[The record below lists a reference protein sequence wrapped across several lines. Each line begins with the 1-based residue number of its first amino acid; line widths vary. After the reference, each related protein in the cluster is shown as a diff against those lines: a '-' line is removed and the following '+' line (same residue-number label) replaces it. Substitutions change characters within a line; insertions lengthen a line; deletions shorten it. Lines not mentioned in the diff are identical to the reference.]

1 LSGAE
6 GGWYAVARPSGG
18 CPARAVMH
26 EGLAVLDFI
35 SKLNWVD
42 FALIVVLAG
51 GAFAGFQQGLIRYV
65 LSWVSLVVAFI
76 LAAQLKGPVTDAL
89 SSFWTAFTPE
99 VREFWVFVVL
109 FIGFAVAGWFVVRMF
124 YRTTRLPIVKE
135 LDEVGGAL
143 LGITFAATSI
153 VLLLVV
159 FDSLFKGA
167 ATLPGGAGLPQDQ
180 VGGLKGFYGAL
191 NDSVLVGVF
200 NHTVIPI
207 AGTLARPFVPNEIA
221 QFLHL

>member
-1 LSGAE
+1 
-6 GGWYAVARPSGG
+6 
-18 CPARAVMH
+18 
-26 EGLAVLDFI
+26 VLDFI
-35 SKLNWVD
+35 SNLNWVD
-42 FALIVVLAG
+42 FALIIVLAA
-51 GAFAGFQQGLIRYV
+51 GAFFGFQQGLIRYV

-76 LAAQLKGPVTDAL
+76 LAAQLKHPVTEAL
-89 SSFWTAFTPE
+89 STFWTAFDPP
-99 VREFWVFVVL
+99 VREFWVFIVL
-109 FIGFAVAGWFVVRMF
+109 FVGFAVAGWFIVRMF

-167 ATLPGGAGLPQDQ
+167 ATLPGGPGLPDTGWLQ
-180 VGGLKGFYGAL
+180 GFYKAM

-200 NHTVIPI
+200 NRTVIPI
-207 AGTLARPFVPNEIA
+207 AGTLARPFVPSEIA
-221 QFLHL
+221 QFLKL

>member
-1 LSGAE
+1 
-6 GGWYAVARPSGG
+6 
-18 CPARAVMH
+18 
-26 EGLAVLDFI
+26 
-35 SKLNWVD
+35 
-42 FALIVVLAG
+42 
-51 GAFAGFQQGLIRYV
+51 
-65 LSWVSLVVAFI
+65 VVAFI

-89 SSFWTAFTPE
+89 STFWTAFDPP

-109 FIGFAVAGWFVVRMF
+109 FVGFAVAGWFIVRMF

-159 FDSLFKGA
+159 FDTLFKGA
-167 ATLPGGAGLPQDQ
+167 ATLPGGPGLPDT
-180 VGGLKGFYGAL
+180 GWLKSFYNAM

-200 NHTVIPI
+200 NRTVIPI
-207 AGTLARPFVPNEIA
+207 AGTLARPFVPSEIA
-221 QFLHL
+221 QFLKL

>member
-1 LSGAE
+1 
-6 GGWYAVARPSGG
+6 
-18 CPARAVMH
+18 M
-26 EGLAVLDFI
+26 LDFI
-35 SKLNWVD
+35 GNLNWVD
-42 FALIVVLAG
+42 FALIIILAG

-89 SSFWTAFTPE
+89 STVWTAFDPN

-109 FIGFAVAGWFVVRMF
+109 FVGFAVAGWFIVRWF

-143 LGITFAATSI
+143 IGITFAATFI
-153 VLLLVV
+153 VLFLVV

-167 ATLPGGAGLPQDQ
+167 ATLPGGAGLPAGQTDW
-180 VGGLKGFYGAL
+180 LRGFYNAM
-191 NDSVLVGVF
+191 NDSVLVGIF
-200 NHTVIPI
+200 NRTVIPI
-207 AGTLARPFVPNEIA
+207 AGTLARPFVPAEIA
-221 QFLHL
+221 QFLKL